1 MDQTLADN
9 SIRGH
14 KNLFFHGLF
23 SKDFNLAS
31 ITQTGAANLDFEAEV
46 LKFD

>member
-1 MDQTLADN
+1 MDQALTDN

-14 KNLFFHGLF
+14 FFHGLF
-23 SKDFNLAS
+23 FKNFNLAS
-31 ITQTGAANLDFEAEV
+31 ITQTGAANLDLEAEV